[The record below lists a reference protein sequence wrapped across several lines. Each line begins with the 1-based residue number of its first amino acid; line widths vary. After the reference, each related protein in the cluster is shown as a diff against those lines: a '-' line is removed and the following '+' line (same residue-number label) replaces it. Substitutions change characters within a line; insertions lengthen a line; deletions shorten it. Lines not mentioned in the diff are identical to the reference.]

1 MIVEIIIGVVAL
13 LIILGLL
20 IGYVAERREHNKISK
35 LYIQAS
41 MKSYVLNKKLEEF
54 AEENSTLKFSENQEF
69 VRFLSDSRDMAFEYI
84 ENVQG
89 RLYNLDS
96 AMKKNDPILIN
107 TAIESLLDML
117 PKDEIPN
124 N

>member
-13 LIILGLL
+13 LVILGLL

>member
-1 MIVEIIIGVVAL
+1 MIVEIAIGIIAL
-13 LIILGLL
+13 LIMFGLL
-20 IGYVAERREHNKISK
+20 IGYVAERREHNKITN
-35 LYIQAS
+35 LYI
-41 MKSYVLNKKLEEF
+41 KSSLEAYTLNKKLEQI
-54 AEENSTLKFSENQEF
+54 AEENAVLKFSDNQDF
-69 VRFLSDSRDMAFEYI
+69 VKFLSDSRDMAFEYI

-96 AMKKNDPILIN
+96 AMKNGDPILIN
-107 TAIESLLDML
+107 TAIESLIDML

>member
-1 MIVEIIIGVVAL
+1 MIAEIVIGVVAL

-20 IGYVAERREHNKISK
+20 IGYVAERREHNKIAK

-54 AEENSTLKFSENQEF
+54 AEENSTLKFSENQDF

-96 AMKKNDPILIN
+96 AMKNGDPILIN
-107 TAIESLLDML
+107 TAIESLIDML